1 MTKII
6 GGTILDTNLA
16 PIQSCPVEIELI
28 QAQGFVIVGKY
39 SLTPKLVVQTGTAG
53 TWTAVVTEND
63 AITPSGT
70 LYRVTEKI
78 PSAHGGSKSY
88 TIQVLTS
95 LGGGTNQVLDLI
107 VPSLGSVGTV
117 NNYITKAY
125 ADSVYAT
132 LGTPGSAGPT
142 GPTGPAG
149 GAGAAGYLAVSNR
162 AALDA
167 LTPVSGLLVLQTDRM
182 IYWTWNGAKYV
193 PVNDPVFTSTGQRD
207 TNFTGPSIGDS
218 YYLDTNNAT
227 EGPYWRNHGGQYR
240 LPWNLPW
247 GLVTGGEETFTAS
260 SATIAG
266 TEADVT
272 VSAVVVDISF
282 VHVANRSLR
291 IVWEGLVQS
300 SVAND
305 VSVWKI
311 TDGSNNQ
318 FAQDTVHHPVA
329 NASKHV
335 RIVFRVTATGSTQ
348 TFKLRAIR
356 AIGSG
361 NIQTVAGGTFPN
373 YFSAEDIGPAGA
385 PA

>member
-149 GAGAAGYLAVSNR
+149 GAGAAGYIAVSNR

-260 SATIAG
+260 SANFTATADITI
-266 TEADVT
+266 
-272 VSAVVVDISF
+272 SAVVVDISF
-282 VHVANRSLR
+282 VHVANRSLE
-291 IVWEGLVQS
+291 IVFEGLFDS
-300 SVAND
+300 SVAGD
-305 VSVWKI
+305 VLTIGV
-311 TDGSNNQ
+311 TDPSNNQ
-318 FAQDTVHHPVA
+318 LSQDTLSYPIAGVTQRGFIRA
-329 NASKHV
+329 
-335 RIVFRVTATGSTQ
+335 RVTSTGSTQ
-348 TFKLRAIR
+348 TFKLRGGR
-356 AIGSG
+356 PIGSG
-361 NIQTVAGGTFPN
+361 NGRLVASATFPA
-373 YFSAEDIGPAGA
+373 YFYACDIGPAGA